1 MQKLQKALREA
12 ELAEPEE
19 KYLILPG
26 SVDGSKITWKY
37 PGESR
42 AAGLFVLGIVA
53 AAAVFFLDRQKHK
66 QMVEER
72 KRQLSTDYPQLSKPV
87 HPVPGSGN
95 ERSQSMV
102 QDGGR
107 V

>member
-1 MQKLQKALREA
+1 MEISGRVQ
-12 ELAEPEE
+12 
-19 KYLILPG
+19 G
-26 SVDGSKITWKY
+26 S
-37 PGESR
+37 
-42 AAGLFVLGIVA
+42 GLFVLGIVA

-72 KRQLSTDYPQLSKPV
+72 KKQLSTDYPQLISHV